1 MWKTSARLNLSSTSK
16 LEKKPSLLAKKYLK
30 LVDSS
35 ECVHQEMKKAVLNQ
49 REREIWVTA
58 NPGINDRAIYNVA
71 NEIEYEFIGF
81 VVISYDKIWVPANE
95 IFTKILILKNKE
107 RERRRNR
114 YYFSEP
120 TRGSLEIN

>member
-1 MWKTSARLNLSSTSK
+1 
-16 LEKKPSLLAKKYLK
+16 
-30 LVDSS
+30 
-35 ECVHQEMKKAVLNQ
+35 MKKAVLNQ
-49 REREIWVTA
+49 RECEIWVTA

-71 NEIEYEFIGF
+71 NEIEYEFSGF
-81 VVISYDKIWVPANE
+81 VVISYDKIWVPTNE
-95 IFTKILILKNKE
+95 IITKILILKNKE